1 MIEELIAEEMELQ
14 AMSKL
19 QAVSDEQQTQR
30 LRQKQQ
36 DELIDDLVTACRSLS
51 LLFIVVTIIVPP
63 GSSPRSINSAYA
75 VYQPLHGN
83 T

>member
-51 LLFIVVTIIVPP
+51 
-63 GSSPRSINSAYA
+63 
-75 VYQPLHGN
+75 
-83 T
+83 

>member
-51 LLFIVVTIIVPP
+51 LIY
-63 GSSPRSINSAYA
+63 RSYHYCS
-75 VYQPLHGN
+75 

>member
-36 DELIDDLVTACRSLS
+36 DELIDDLVTASRSL
-51 LLFIVVTIIVPP
+51 VTIIVPP

>member
-36 DELIDDLVTACRSLS
+36 DELIDDLVTAARSLS
-51 LLFIVVTIIVPP
+51 LIYRSYHYCSTWIKSLVDKLSICCLSAVTW
-63 GSSPRSINSAYA
+63 
-75 VYQPLHGN
+75 
-83 T
+83 